1 MTGRTAKLRRT
12 MEVEPRLLPN
22 HCTGRKIGPSA
33 EVFEEF
39 RGVGTGRS
47 ATEAHLSCKKRSPK
61 ATNTSGREAL
71 NCSTETQ
78 NRFL

>member
-1 MTGRTAKLRRT
+1 MTGPTAKLRRM
-12 MEVEPRLLPN
+12 MEVKPRRLPN
-22 HCTGRKIGPSA
+22 YCTGRRIDHA

-39 RGVGTGRS
+39 RGVGTCRS
-47 ATEAHLSCKKRSPK
+47 ATEAHHSCKKQPPK

-71 NCSTETQ
+71 HCSIKTQ

>member
-1 MTGRTAKLRRT
+1 MTGRTAELRRM
-12 MEVEPRLLPN
+12 MEVKPRRLPN
-22 HCTGRKIGPSA
+22 HCTGRRIDHD

-47 ATEAHLSCKKRSPK
+47 ETEAHLYCKKQPPK